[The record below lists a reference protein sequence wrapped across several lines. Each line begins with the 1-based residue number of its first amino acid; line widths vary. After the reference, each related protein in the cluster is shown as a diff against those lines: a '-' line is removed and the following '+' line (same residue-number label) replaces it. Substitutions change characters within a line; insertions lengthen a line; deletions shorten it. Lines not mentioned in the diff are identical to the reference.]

1 MTHGRA
7 VPHRA
12 PVSDAGPWRETEKRR
27 SGAGMHG
34 DPVQPGRADGDRA
47 LKSAWTWSEL
57 LARHPVLRRAH
68 QMGFAELEKQNLV
81 RHLAATGLFGPEEIC
96 ALNAPGERSMVD
108 LMGMSMR
115 VAGLLEQIAQ
125 IEAGLSDG
133 QRQGMLDAAYAFLQ
147 DATGLPA
154 GRISG
159 LFSEV
164 RWTSGRLAEVLAGGG
179 MTSPQRQV
187 QPTDVQKPENRR
199 LLALVAKRITHDLII
214 HGKSLRYFYQALPLL
229 RETIDG
235 AYPGLTNLYIG
246 FGASL
251 QLMMLLY
258 DGPFLEGAAIRA
270 GRVESQIQNG
280 AFQIRIMGI
289 NFPSLFNE
297 MVKGLFEALLHPGM
311 PTKEQLGENE
321 IAFRELT
328 GGPDLEYALMKVAPE
343 VAGRLHQALLG
354 IATRHRVEI
363 GSALR
368 RAGHGDM
375 PDAGYVSMLLRA
387 FSQLDPRSTLV
398 CAGWAIK
405 QPLTKRQE
413 RHLVAQLLP
422 HLES

>member
-1 MTHGRA
+1 MIPPARTL
-7 VPHRA
+7 
-12 PVSDAGPWRETEKRR
+12 D
-27 SGAGMHG
+27 
-34 DPVQPGRADGDRA
+34 
-47 LKSAWTWSEL
+47 EL
-57 LARHPVLRRAH
+57 LARHPVLCRARRL
-68 QMGFAELEKQNLV
+68 GFVELEKQNLI
-81 RHLAATGLFGPEEIC
+81 RHLAQTGLFGPEEIH
-96 ALNAPGERSMVD
+96 ALSAPGGRSMGD
-108 LMGMSMR
+108 LMGLSMR
-115 VAGLLEQIAQ
+115 VARLLERIAE
-125 IEAGLSDG
+125 IEGGLGDG
-133 QRQGMLDAAYAFLQ
+133 HRREMMEAAYGFLQ

-154 GRISG
+154 ERISG
-159 LFSEV
+159 LFSEI
-164 RWTSGRLAEVLAGGG
+164 RWTSAGLGEVLAGGG
-179 MTSPQRQV
+179 MTTPMRTIQPAELQR
-187 QPTDVQKPENRR
+187 PENRQ
-199 LLALVAKRITHDLII
+199 LLALVAKRITHDLVI

-229 RETIDG
+229 RETIDE
-235 AYPGLTNLYIG
+235 AHPGLTNLYIG

-270 GRVESQIQNG
+270 GRVETRIKDG

-311 PTKEQLGENE
+311 PTQEQLGENE